1 MASLSQSA
9 SLFVSFFFSFD
20 TKKECEM
27 LDYYEQL
34 AASPYNDSLKVLEAD
49 IQHAN
54 MLLNCLLLNVM
65 QLLEANCFEGEG
77 CVTVPKWL
85 PLFRIVLASYP
96 LEVGSLKMQRRW
108 LKKMLVFLSR
118 RFFL

>member
-54 MLLNCLLLNVM
+54 MLSLNCLLLNVM

-77 CVTVPKWL
+77 CVTVPKVGALEEAVKYGRMELAKFFGL
-85 PLFRIVLASYP
+85 PVFEDLVQGTNSRP
-96 LEVGSLKMQRRW
+96 LS
-108 LKKMLVFLSR
+108 
-118 RFFL
+118 